1 MLEAI
6 YNFLLIYCNCTNI
19 ACIIFCIMAILF
31 VVWCIF
37 GTEKTSSLKKIN
49 KTLREQSGEDIII
62 SIESLKLS
70 KRFRNMWDDYYTA
83 YTKED
88 TVALNNYL
96 LSDDMRIQNK
106 AFRYASAF
114 IGVLGFAIAA
124 YLMFT
129 IQSLPLIERTNLL
142 VLFFVVAAFIVFFDF
157 LYYTIGLCTHKKTL
171 RLLEEFKILSQRKLS
186 GKAFDFSQKHLLG
199 KIRKLEKQLNDI
211 RVESEQLNARFDK
224 LFDALC
230 EAVDEEEAESA
241 PQEQQLNLSNEEIK

>member
-1 MLEAI
+1 MLQAI
-6 YNFLLIYCNCTNI
+6 YDFLLVYCNCTNI
-19 ACIIFCIMAILF
+19 AYVIFCLMAILF

-62 SIESLKLS
+62 TIEGLKLS
-70 KRFRNMWDDYYTA
+70 KRYKNMWDDYYTA
-83 YTKED
+83 YTRED

-96 LSDDMRIQNK
+96 LSDDLRVKNNS
-106 AFRYASAF
+106 FRYASCL

-157 LYYTIGLCTHKKTL
+157 LYYVIGTSKYKKTL
-171 RLLEEFKILSQRKLS
+171 RLLEEFKTLSQRKLS

-211 RVESEQLNARFDK
+211 RIEGEQLNARFDK